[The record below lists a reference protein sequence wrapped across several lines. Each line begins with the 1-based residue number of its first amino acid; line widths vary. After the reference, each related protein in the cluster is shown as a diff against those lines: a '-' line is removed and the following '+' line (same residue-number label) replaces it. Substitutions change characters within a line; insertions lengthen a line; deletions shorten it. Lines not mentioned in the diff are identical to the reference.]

1 VLVEVAAAGINRPD
15 VLQRQGLYPAPKG
28 ASDLLGLE
36 VAGSI
41 VKLGAGATRFKQG
54 DAVCALVNGGGYA
67 NYAVAP
73 EATTLPVPQGLSMIE
88 AAARNNWI
96 DRDRVMM
103 ESLTSIRRAGAGI
116 IVTYYAREAAR
127 LLG

>member
-1 VLVEVAAAGINRPD
+1 
-15 VLQRQGLYPAPKG
+15 
-28 ASDLLGLE
+28 
-36 VAGSI
+36 
-41 VKLGAGATRFKQG
+41 
-54 DAVCALVNGGGYA
+54 
-67 NYAVAP
+67 
-73 EATTLPVPQGLSMIE
+73 MIE

-103 ESLTSIRRAGAGI
+103 ESLISILRAGARI